1 MQHIDLTGHEEAV
14 KQFFLILPPDPDGSL
29 IELNGQAVARVH
41 RVGNETDAAGPPAP
55 MDAGLAKVYEILGR
69 RHNSGFT
76 DTAARHNEHQS

>member
-14 KQFFLILPPDPDGSL
+14 KQFFVTLPCDPNGSL

-41 RVGNETDAAGPPAP
+41 RVEKETDAAGPQAA

-69 RHNSGFT
+69 RHSTGFT
-76 DTAARHNEHQS
+76 DTPASHNEHQP